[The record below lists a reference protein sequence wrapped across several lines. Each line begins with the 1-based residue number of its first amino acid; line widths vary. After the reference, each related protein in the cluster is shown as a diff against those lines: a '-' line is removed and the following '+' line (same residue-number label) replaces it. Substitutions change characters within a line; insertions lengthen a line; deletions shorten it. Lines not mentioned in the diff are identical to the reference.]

1 MKSSSQEIDI
11 YNLIV
16 ETSKSINTLI
26 RREKRKK
33 FPECVSQIQQDL
45 MGKTIA
51 ADVIPVMHSYIAKAN
66 RDGH

>member
-1 MKSSSQEIDI
+1 MTQEIDI
-11 YNLIV
+11 YSLIV

-26 RREKRKK
+26 RREKKRK
-33 FPECVSQIQQDL
+33 FPECVGQIQQDL

-51 ADVIPVMHSYIAKAN
+51 ADVIPVMQSYIAKAN